1 MDDTTTEL
9 TSRECWELLD
19 TTDVGRLATSRVD
32 GPDIFPVNY
41 VVANGTIVF
50 RTAPGQKHIAS
61 RSRDVVA
68 LETDGVDRE
77 TGTAWSVVVKGRAS
91 DITMQHELDF
101 VQTLPLRPMHAG
113 AKPIF
118 VRIEPDKV
126 TGRRFPLAE

>member
-9 TSRECWELLD
+9 TSRACWELLGAA
-19 TTDVGRLATSRVD
+19 DVGRLATCRVD

-50 RTAPGQKHIAS
+50 RTAPGQKHIVS
-61 RSRDVVA
+61 RSRGLVA
-68 LETDGVDRE
+68 LEADGVDRE

-91 DITMQHELDF
+91 DITVRHELDF
-101 VQTLPLRPMHAG
+101 ALTLPLRPMQAG